1 MAVSKKTKARLD
13 RVVARQINRQLSRAR
28 ERDGARYRREGGVVP
43 LDAVFCPTPFASD
56 HWDDEFRAYNRENDD
71 GKFGMSSE
79 AGWGPE
85 GIFRVDTERRA
96 EVDGWARE
104 HRRGA

>member
-1 MAVSKKTKARLD
+1 MAVSEKTKARLD

-56 HWDDEFRAYNRENDD
+56 RWDDEFRDYSRENDD

-79 AGWGPE
+79 AGWGSS
-85 GIFRVDTERRA
+85 GVSQVDTDRKAQIEEWLATR
-96 EVDGWARE
+96 
-104 HRRGA
+104 